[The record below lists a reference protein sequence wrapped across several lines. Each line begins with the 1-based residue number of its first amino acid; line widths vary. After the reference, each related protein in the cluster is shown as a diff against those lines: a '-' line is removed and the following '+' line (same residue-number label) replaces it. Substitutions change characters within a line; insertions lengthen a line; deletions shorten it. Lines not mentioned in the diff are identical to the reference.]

1 MRPATFLLTETI
13 VPSPARLL
21 VLLITALTACSPLPV
36 INALVPAETYK
47 AERDI
52 AYGPDPR
59 NRLDVYM
66 PANRPEKAPVIVFF
80 YGGNWN
86 SGSRGDYLFAGEAF
100 ASQGFV
106 AVVADYRLYPQVKFP
121 EFIYD
126 SAQAFAWA
134 HKNIAHYGGDPQRM
148 FLAGHSA
155 GAYNAAMLAYNPDY
169 LKGVGIDLSAVKGFI
184 GLAGPYD
191 FLPLTGNLTKEVFG
205 FPDTSPATQPI
216 SFVPTKPG
224 ARLVPALLL
233 TAPADQI
240 VNPGNS
246 LRMAAKLRAAG
257 GSAREIAYP
266 ELDHARMVGAL
277 AAPLRKRFGPVLEDI
292 AAWVRQ
298 TP

>member
-1 MRPATFLLTETI
+1 MPSLTRPLFLL
-13 VPSPARLL
+13 RLL
-21 VLLITALTACSPLPV
+21 LLAAFAALTACSPLPV
-36 INALVPAETYK
+36 INALVPSGTYK
-47 AERDI
+47 IQRDI
-52 AYGPDPR
+52 AYGEGSR
-59 NRLDVYM
+59 NLLDIYM
-66 PANRPEKAPVIVFF
+66 PAAKPEKAPVIVFF

-86 SGSRGDYLFAGEAF
+86 SGSRADYLFAGEAF

-106 AVVADYRLYPQVKFP
+106 TVIADYRLYPEVKFP
-121 EFIYD
+121 DFLYD

-134 HKNIAHYGGDPQRM
+134 RKNIASYGGDPQRM

-169 LKGVGIDLSAVKGFI
+169 LKGVGVELSAVKGFI

-191 FLPLTGNLTKEVFG
+191 FLPLTGNLTKEIFG

-216 SFVPTKPG
+216 SFVPPKPG
-224 ARLVPALLL
+224 SRLVPALLL
-233 TAPADQI
+233 TAPEDRI

-246 LRMAAKLRAAG
+246 LRMAAKLRAGG
-257 GSAREIAYP
+257 GSVKELSYP

-277 AAPLRKRFGPVLEDI
+277 AAPLRKRYGPALQDI
-292 AAWVRQ
+292 GDWVRQ

>member
-1 MRPATFLLTETI
+1 
-13 VPSPARLL
+13 VPSLTRPRFPLRLL
-21 VLLITALTACSPLPV
+21 LLAAFAALTACSPLPV
-36 INALVPAETYK
+36 INALVPSDTYK
-47 AERDI
+47 VQRDI
-52 AYGPDPR
+52 AYGERPR
-59 NRLDVYM
+59 NLLDIYM
-66 PANRPEKAPVIVFF
+66 PAAKPEKAPVIVFF

-86 SGSRGDYLFAGEAF
+86 SGSRADYLFAGEAF

-106 AVVADYRLYPQVKFP
+106 TVIADYRLYPEVKFP
-121 EFIYD
+121 DFLYD

-134 HKNIAHYGGDPQRM
+134 RKNIASYGGDPQRM

-169 LKGVGIDLSAVKGFI
+169 LKGVGVELSAVKGFI

-191 FLPLTGNLTKEVFG
+191 FLPLTGNLTKEIFG

-216 SFVPTKPG
+216 SFVPPKPG
-224 ARLVPALLL
+224 SRLVPALLL
-233 TAPADQI
+233 TAPEDRI

-246 LRMAAKLRAAG
+246 LRMAAKLRAGG
-257 GSAREIAYP
+257 GSVKELSYP

-277 AAPLRKRFGPVLEDI
+277 AAPLRKRYGPALQDI
-292 AAWVRQ
+292 GDWVRQ

>member
-1 MRPATFLLTETI
+1 MPNAN
-13 VPSPARLL
+13 RLL
-21 VLLITALTACSPLPV
+21 VLLLAALTVLGACSPLPV
-36 INALVPAETYK
+36 LNALVPSTTYT
-47 AERDI
+47 AERDL

-59 NRLDVYM
+59 HRLDVYM
-66 PANRPEKAPVIVFF
+66 PAGKPEKAPVIVFF

-86 SGSRGDYLFAGEAF
+86 SGARGDYRFAGEAF

-121 EFIYD
+121 DFLYD
-126 SAQAFAWA
+126 GARAFAWTRQ
-134 HKNIAHYGGDPQRM
+134 HIARYGGDPQRL

-169 LKGVGIDLSAVKGFI
+169 LKGVGIELSAVRGFI

-191 FLPLTGNLTKEVFG
+191 FLPLNGELSKGIFG

-216 SFVPTKPG
+216 SFVPAQAG
-224 ARLVPALLL
+224 GRLVPALLL
-233 TAPADQI
+233 TAPQDR
-240 VNPGNS
+240 VVSPGNS
-246 LRMAAKLRAAG
+246 LRMAAKLRAGG
-257 GSAREIAYP
+257 GSAKEIAYP

-277 AAPLRKRFGPVLEDI
+277 AAPLRKRYGPVLEDI